1 MALAGEQTPTRSAVD
16 TLGGVL
22 GLLVFIAGI
31 AMIIWTFTMVRGIFD
46 GIDEQMLEVRAASQQ
61 AAANAADQ
69 AEADPDAVTVSP
81 GQGPSFAY
89 VGATIGLQM
98 LGLLVL
104 GWLGA
109 LVAAKGAHLA
119 GAYRGKSE

>member
-1 MALAGEQTPTRSAVD
+1 
-16 TLGGVL
+16 
-22 GLLVFIAGI
+22 
-31 AMIIWTFTMVRGIFD
+31 FD
-46 GIDEQMLEVRAASQQ
+46 GVDEQIQQVRLESQQ
-61 AAANAADQ
+61 AAETAQAAG
-69 AEADPDAVTVSP
+69 ADSEAVTVAP

-119 GAYRGKSE
+119 GAYRGKSG